1 MKENKHD
8 IDEQPSNLT
17 RRNVLKTIGA
27 VGGLS
32 MMPNMAAY
40 AATTQD
46 EATFSEQFVYVGTYS
61 APHFAPGAKTASTAK
76 GIYAYRLTESG
87 KLSQVQAVESD
98 NPSFLSID
106 RQNKVLY
113 CVNELGSSESGQPL
127 GRVSAYKI
135 DPKSGQLSFINTQ
148 LTNGTW
154 PCHCTVHSSGKY
166 LLTANYGSGSFVSHP
181 INPDGSLGEISGFYQ
196 SDANGRGSIGERQ
209 EGAHAHMIV
218 NGPSDKHVF
227 GVDLGTD
234 KVLAFNLN
242 TMNGELSLSDVPFA
256 NVASG
261 AGPRH
266 MDFHPNSKFAY
277 VLNEFSSTIDVFDFD
292 ANRGSFALNHSVSTL
307 PVDTKFKRPNFNPT
321 NPGYVP
327 SGTNTTAEI
336 RVHPKGKWLY
346 ATNRGMDSIVI
357 YQIDQT
363 TGKLYPIEW
372 VSSGGNVP
380 RGMNIDP
387 TGNILLVGNQDSDST
402 LSFKI
407 EQTTGK
413 LGEPL
418 NKEPIPVPVDFAFL

>member
-1 MKENKHD
+1 MKDNNWDTASSD
-8 IDEQPSNLT
+8 IS
-17 RRNVLKTIGA
+17 RRSVLKGMGA

-32 MMPNMAAY
+32 MIPSLAAHA
-40 AATTQD
+40 AATKG
-46 EATFSEQFVYVGTYS
+46 EAGFKEQFVYIGTYS
-61 APHFAPGAKTASTAK
+61 APNYAPGAKKPSTAK
-76 GIYAYRLTESG
+76 GIYVYKLTEG
-87 KLSQVQAVESD
+87 GELIYVQSVQSD

-106 RQNKVLY
+106 NNKSVLY

-135 DPKSGQLSFINTQ
+135 DTESGNISLLNTQ

-166 LLTANYGSGSFVSHP
+166 LLAANYGSGSFVSFP
-181 INPDGSLGEISGFYQ
+181 IHSDGSLGEVVGFYQ
-196 SDANGRGSIGERQ
+196 SEANGRGAIGERQ

-218 NGPSDKHVF
+218 NGPSEEHVF

-234 KVLAFNLN
+234 KILAFKLN
-242 TMNGELSLSDVPFA
+242 TENGELSLSDVPFA

-266 MDFHPNSKFAY
+266 MDFHPSSRFAY
-277 VLNEFSSTIDVFDFD
+277 VLNEFSSTIDAFDFD
-292 ANRGSFALNHSVSTL
+292 AGRGSFALINSVSTL
-307 PVDTKFKRPNFNPT
+307 PVDTKFKRPDFNPT

-336 RVHPKGKWLY
+336 KVHPKGKWLY
-346 ATNRGMDSIVI
+346 VTNRGMDSIAV
-357 YQIDQT
+357 YSIDQV
-363 TGKLYPIEW
+363 TGKLYPVEW

-380 RGMNIDP
+380 RGMNIDT
-387 TGNILLVGNQDSDST
+387 TGSMLLVGNQNSDST

-407 EQTTGK
+407 DPSTGK

-418 NKEPIPVPVDFAFL
+418 SEAQIPVPVDFAFL